1 MNKKLKDKL
10 KEVLKKEESFLDSES
25 GEINYVAV
33 KDSSDKIDEKL
44 ISLLVENKDLKEKFF
59 TKIKDVYVFN
69 INDFKFFLDENKI
82 FNSYTKYT
90 NRIGLF
96 NGDKFLQNESDVVLD
111 FPFKDCV
118 LEGGQSNE
126 ELKDTYFEYEEEKK
140 KTVDGE
146 KITEPAG
153 YKEKQAKRKEVF
165 FNQVLAQDEI
175 DRLFDKKALV
185 NWKRFSKDNKKD
197 GDKLSDIK
205 RDENGTIKDNL
216 IIKGNNL
223 LALHSLKSEFAGKV
237 KLIYIDPP
245 YNTGGSNNTFS
256 YNNRFNHSS
265 WLTFM
270 KNRLEV
276 AKDFLTDD
284 GVIEIAI
291 DENEQAYLGVLIDE
305 IFDGYEKHCITIE
318 HNPRGVQGD
327 NFSYTSEFV
336 YFVFKEGLKLIN
348 KVPREKA
355 IEEEFKDHG
364 GDSQRSDAK
373 NCFYPILVKNNK
385 IVGFGDVSE
394 DSYHPS
400 KNVLRDNEIIEV
412 YPIDA
417 KGVER
422 KWVFARHTVEDIKH
436 KLYVQDKKNG
446 EIDIYRT
453 KDEMTPRT
461 VWKDKRYDASTF
473 GSKIVNKI
481 IDGKTV
487 SFPKSLYALIDC
499 LSIVVSQDKG
509 AIVMDFFS
517 GSGTTAQAL
526 LEINKQDAGN
536 RRFILIEQLN
546 DHVEVA
552 KQRLKNEI
560 DEKNEIDDSF
570 IYFELAKHNE
580 TAKEKILSCKNL
592 AELTDLFDDLYNK
605 YFLNYN
611 LRIKEFKEKVL
622 KEEEFQNLDLNEQKK
637 IFLTMLDLNQMYV
650 QESEMGD
657 KKFGISEEDQKLTK
671 EFYKSS

>member
-276 AKDFLTDD
+276 AKEFLTDD